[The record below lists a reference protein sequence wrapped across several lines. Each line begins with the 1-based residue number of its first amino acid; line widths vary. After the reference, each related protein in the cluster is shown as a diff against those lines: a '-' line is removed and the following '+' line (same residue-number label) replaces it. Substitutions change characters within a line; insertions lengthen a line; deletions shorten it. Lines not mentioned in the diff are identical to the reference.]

1 MQKEGENET
10 MYEMLAEY
18 HINMIFRM
26 LISCMC
32 GIAIGFERENR
43 AKEAGVRTHCIV
55 ACASAMMMIISK
67 YGFED
72 LIQAYT
78 SADVRLDPSRM
89 AQGIVTGVG
98 FLGAG
103 TIYVQRSNI
112 RGLTTAAGLWA
123 TCGIGMAIG
132 GGMYVIG
139 FSSTL
144 IILATQLILHS
155 SGKFMVSHKS
165 KYIKIYGIE
174 TPDFQR
180 QTTELLGK
188 MHVTVNE
195 VAVIRH
201 SDGLYDYTFY
211 CEMPGGV
218 IEEEIIKKFQNKC
231 IVDTTR

>member
-1 MQKEGENET
+1 
-10 MYEMLAEY
+10 MYDVITEY

-26 LISCMC
+26 IISCLC
-32 GIAIGFERENR
+32 GIIIGFERENR
-43 AKEAGVRTHCIV
+43 AKEAGIRTHCIV

-72 LIQAYT
+72 LIQTSA

-132 GGMYVIG
+132 GGLYVIG
-139 FSSTL
+139 FSAT
-144 IILATQLILHS
+144 IIIIATQIILHS
-155 SGKFMVSHKS
+155 NGKFMTSHKS

-174 TPDFQR
+174 IPEFQK
-180 QTTELLGK
+180 QTTELLNG
-188 MHVTVNE
+188 MNVTVNE
-195 VAVIRH
+195 VSVLRH

-211 CEMPGGV
+211 CEMPGDIV
-218 IEEEIIKKFQNKC
+218 EEEIIKRFKNKC
-231 IVDTTR
+231 TVDTTR

>member
-1 MQKEGENET
+1 
-10 MYEMLAEY
+10 MYDVITEY

-26 LISCMC
+26 IISCLC
-32 GIAIGFERENR
+32 GIIIGFERENR
-43 AKEAGVRTHCIV
+43 AKEAGIRTHCIV

-72 LIQAYT
+72 LIQTPA

-132 GGMYVIG
+132 GGLYVIG
-139 FSSTL
+139 FSAT
-144 IILATQLILHS
+144 IIIIATQIILHS
-155 SGKFMVSHKS
+155 NGKFMTSHKS

-174 TPDFQR
+174 IPEFQK
-180 QTTELLGK
+180 QTTELLNG
-188 MHVTVNE
+188 MNVTVNE
-195 VAVIRH
+195 VSVLRH

-211 CEMPGGV
+211 CEMPGDIV
-218 IEEEIIKKFQNKC
+218 EEEIIKRFKNKC
-231 IVDTTR
+231 TVDTTR

>member
-1 MQKEGENET
+1 
-10 MYEMLAEY
+10 MYDVLDEY

-26 LISCMC
+26 LISCLC
-32 GIAIGFERENR
+32 GMIIGFERENR
-43 AKEAGVRTHCIV
+43 VKEAGVRTHCIV

-72 LIQAYT
+72 LIQTYT
-78 SADVRLDPSRM
+78 AADVRLDPARM

-132 GGMYVIG
+132 GGMYIIG
-139 FSSTL
+139 FSSTI
-144 IILATQLILHS
+144 IILAAQLILHS
-155 SGKFMVSHKS
+155 RGKFMTSHKS
-165 KYIKIYGIE
+165 KCIKIYGIE
-174 TPDFQR
+174 TPDFQN
-180 QTTELLGK
+180 QTTELLNE
-188 MHVTVNE
+188 MYVTVKE
-195 VAVIRH
+195 VDVARH

-211 CEMPGGV
+211 CEMPGNV

-231 IVDTTR
+231 TVDTTR

>member
-1 MQKEGENET
+1 
-10 MYEMLAEY
+10 MYDFISEY
-18 HINMIFRM
+18 QINMIFRI
-26 LISCMC
+26 LISCLC
-32 GIAIGFERENR
+32 GIIIGFERKNR
-43 AKEAGVRTHCIV
+43 AKEAGIRTHCIV

-72 LIQAYT
+72 VISIYSQ
-78 SADVRLDPSRM
+78 ADVRLDPSRM
-89 AQGIVTGVG
+89 AQGIITGVG

-123 TCGIGMAIG
+123 TCGIGMSIG
-132 GGMYVIG
+132 AGMYIIG

-155 SGKFMVSHKS
+155 HGRFMTSHKS

-174 TPDFQR
+174 KPDFQLH
-180 QTTELLGK
+180 TTALLND
-188 MHVTVNE
+188 MNITVNE
-195 VAVIRH
+195 VSVSRH

-211 CEMPGGV
+211 CEMPGDV
-218 IEEEIIKKFQNKC
+218 VEEDIIKQFDNKC
-231 IVDTTR
+231 LLETTR

>member
-1 MQKEGENET
+1 
-10 MYEMLAEY
+10 MYDVLTEY
-18 HINMIFRM
+18 HLNMIFRM
-26 LISCMC
+26 LISCLC
-32 GIAIGFERENR
+32 GMIIGFERENR
-43 AKEAGVRTHCIV
+43 AKEAGIRTHCIV

-72 LIQAYT
+72 LIQVYT

-132 GGMYVIG
+132 GGMYTIG
-139 FSSTL
+139 FSATL
-144 IILATQLILHS
+144 IILAAQIVLHS
-155 SGKFMVSHKS
+155 SGKFMTSHKS
-165 KYIKIYGIE
+165 KYIKVYGIE
-174 TPDFQR
+174 TPDFQQ
-180 QTTELLGK
+180 QTTELLNE
-188 MHVTVNE
+188 MHVKVNE
-195 VAVIRH
+195 VAVARH

-211 CEMPGGV
+211 CEMPGSV
-218 IEEEIIKKFQNKC
+218 VEEEIIKLFKNKC
-231 IVDTTR
+231 TVDTTR

>member
-1 MQKEGENET
+1 
-10 MYEMLAEY
+10 MYDVITEY

-26 LISCMC
+26 IISCLC
-32 GIAIGFERENR
+32 GIIIGFERENR
-43 AKEAGVRTHCIV
+43 AKEAGIRTHCIV

-72 LIQAYT
+72 LIQTSA

-103 TIYVQRSNI
+103 TIYVHRSNI

-132 GGMYVIG
+132 GGLYVIG
-139 FSSTL
+139 FSAT
-144 IILATQLILHS
+144 IIIIATQIILHS
-155 SGKFMVSHKS
+155 NGKFMTSHKS

-174 TPDFQR
+174 IPEFQK
-180 QTTELLGK
+180 QTTELLNS
-188 MHVTVNE
+188 MNVTVNE
-195 VAVIRH
+195 VSVLRH

-211 CEMPGGV
+211 CEMPGDIV
-218 IEEEIIKKFQNKC
+218 EEEIIKRFKNKC
-231 IVDTTR
+231 TVDTTR